1 MSVVRYGVGVLSI
14 VTVAVVLI
22 LLGARAGAKAD
33 SSGEKIVKT
42 TCAQCHRLTGQAIG
56 RRFKKA
62 PDLIGAGD
70 KYQRAWLVAWLKN
83 PLFKF
88 YPMGYDFQED
98 RALRH
103 LALAPTDAEAA
114 VEYLG
119 TLKEPLVKHGVMT
132 KVTPANV
139 ERGKARYEVLQCYAC
154 HRTPAN
160 SPQGWTGGDTSTDLR
175 ESGKRYQ
182 ADWLYR
188 FNQNPLDF
196 VPDSAA
202 FVPSPT
208 QNVTKQDVFDI
219 TAYMMTFK

>member
-1 MSVVRYGVGVLSI
+1 MRYGVGLMSVA
-14 VTVAVVLI
+14 TAAVVLI
-22 LLGARAGAKAD
+22 LLEPRVGVKAE
-33 SSGEKIVKT
+33 SPGEKIVKT
-42 TCAQCHRLTGQAIG
+42 QCAQCHRLEGPAIG

-70 KYQRAWLVAWLKN
+70 KYQRAWLLAWLKN
-83 PLFKF
+83 PKFKF

-98 RALRH
+98 RKGRH
-103 LALAPTDAEAA
+103 LALSAGDAEAV

-119 TLKEPLVKHGVMT
+119 TLKEPLVKHGIMAN
-132 KVTPANV
+132 VTPANI

-196 VPDSAA
+196 VPDSGA
-202 FVPSPT
+202 FVPSPI
-208 QNVTKQDVFDI
+208 QNVTEQDVFDI

>member
-1 MSVVRYGVGVLSI
+1 MKRVHVGWVAAAA
-14 VTVAVVLI
+14 AVVVI
-22 LLGARAGAKAD
+22 FGASREAVRAE
-33 SSGEKIVKT
+33 SPGEKIVKT
-42 TCAQCHRLTGQAIG
+42 TCAGCHRLEGKAVG

-70 KYQRAWLVAWLKN
+70 KYQRAWLLAWLKN
-83 PLFKF
+83 PKFKL

-98 RALRH
+98 RKGRH
-103 LALAPTDAEAA
+103 LALSAGDAGAV

-119 TLKEPLVKHGVMT
+119 TMKEPLVKHGVMVN
-132 KVTPANV
+132 VTPANI
-139 ERGKARYEVLQCYAC
+139 ERGKARYEVLQCFAC

-160 SPQGWTGGDTSTDLR
+160 TPQGWTGGDTSTDLR

-182 ADWLYR
+182 ADWLHR
-188 FNQNPLDF
+188 FNRNPLDF

-202 FVPSPT
+202 FVPTPT
-208 QNVTKQDVFDI
+208 QNVTEQDVFDI

>member
-1 MSVVRYGVGVLSI
+1 MRYGVGVLS
-14 VTVAVVLI
+14 VAAVAVVLI
-22 LLGARAGAKAD
+22 LLGARAG
-33 SSGEKIVKT
+33 SGAESPGAKIVKT
-42 TCAQCHRLTGQAIG
+42 TCVGCHRLEGQAIG

-70 KYQRAWLVAWLKN
+70 KYQRGWLLAWLKN
-83 PLFKF
+83 PKFKF

-98 RALRH
+98 RKGRH
-103 LALAPTDAEAA
+103 LALSASDAEAV

-119 TLKEPLVKHGVMT
+119 TLKEPLVKRGVMVN
-132 KVTPANV
+132 VTSANI

-154 HRTPAN
+154 HRTPDS
-160 SPQGWTGGDTSTDLR
+160 SPQGWAGGDVSTDLR

-182 ADWLYR
+182 ADWLHR

-202 FVPSPT
+202 FVPSPE
-208 QNVTKQDVFDI
+208 QNVTQQDVFDI
-219 TAYMMTFK
+219 TAYMMTWK

>member
-1 MSVVRYGVGVLSI
+1 MRYGVGVVSAAAI
-14 VTVAVVLI
+14 AVVLL
-22 LLGARAGAKAD
+22 LLGVGAG
-33 SSGEKIVKT
+33 SGAESPGENIVKT
-42 TCAQCHRLTGQAIG
+42 TCAGCHRLEGKAVG

-70 KYQRAWLVAWLKN
+70 KYQRAWLLAWLKN
-83 PLFKF
+83 PKFKF
-88 YPMGYDFQED
+88 YPMGYDSQED
-98 RALRH
+98 RKGRH
-103 LALAPTDAEAA
+103 LTISAGDAEAV

-119 TLKEPLVKHGVMT
+119 TLKEPLVKHGIMA
-132 KVTPANV
+132 KVTPANI
-139 ERGKARYEVLQCYAC
+139 ERGKARYEELQCFAC

-160 SPQGWTGGDTSTDLR
+160 SPQGWIGGDTSTDLR

-196 VPDSAA
+196 VPDSGA
-202 FVPSPT
+202 FVPSPI
-208 QNVTKQDVFDI
+208 QNVTRQDVFDI